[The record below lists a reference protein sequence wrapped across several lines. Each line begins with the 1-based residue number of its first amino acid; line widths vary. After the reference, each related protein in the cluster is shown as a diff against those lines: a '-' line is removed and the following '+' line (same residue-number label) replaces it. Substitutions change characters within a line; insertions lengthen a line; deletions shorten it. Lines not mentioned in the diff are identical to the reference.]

1 MNTVGPGGCNSC
13 EKAIMNENATID
25 SCLEKYENCP
35 DGYYYEWLGPQ
46 ERESLKAMAGK
57 VICRKCHPRCK
68 LCTGYGFHE
77 LVCQKCTHYK
87 KGEQCEDECPNDDY
101 VDEELQECK
110 PCDPEC
116 RGCTGPGPENCISCQ
131 NFKVFDDGDPGN
143 NSSFRCASDGREV
156 VRNLATTLETSGS
169 QSECDEYLQPKSRAP
184 LHATGLTSLSSVSP
198 SPTPD
203 KYWKTASQTTS
214 DGSCNPQY
222 QNHLNR
228 KLLKYPPTAP
238 PYETGDT
245 LKIRDEMSSDEYDSG
260 PSKAQLGTLKL
271 DLPVD
276 EDDYLMPSPQQIQ
289 GASTYVDLIDSK
301 NALADS
307 TQAQSVFRSYPDFYK
322 NNIDNPEYLM
332 NNDAAPS
339 QTVGL
344 PAMPTTPQNSNFPP
358 FQPQRSSE
366 EESDHEYYND
376 FDRLQ
381 RELQP
386 LQRNKDGAIV

>member
-1 MNTVGPGGCNSC
+1 M
-13 EKAIMNENATID
+13 
-25 SCLEKYENCP
+25 
-35 DGYYYEWLGPQ
+35 
-46 ERESLKAMAGK
+46 
-57 VICRKCHPRCK
+57 
-68 LCTGYGFHE
+68 
-77 LVCQKCTHYK
+77 
-87 KGEQCEDECPNDDY
+87 
-101 VDEELQECK
+101 
-110 PCDPEC
+110 
-116 RGCTGPGPENCISCQ
+116 
-131 NFKVFDDGDPGN
+131 
-143 NSSFRCASDGREV
+143 
-156 VRNLATTLETSGS
+156 
-169 QSECDEYLQPKSRAP
+169 
-184 LHATGLTSLSSVSP
+184 SP

-203 KYWKTASQTTS
+203 KYWKSASQTNS
-214 DGSCNPQY
+214 DESCNPQY

-238 PYETGDT
+238 SFSDGGDT
-245 LKIRDEMSSDEYDSG
+245 LKMRDDMSSDEYDSG
-260 PSKAQLGTLKL
+260 PSKAQLGNITL

-276 EDDYLMPSPQQIQ
+276 EDDYLMPSPQQVQ

-301 NALADS
+301 NSDNS
-307 TQAQSVFRSYPDFYK
+307 NQNVFRTLDFYK

-332 NNDAAPS
+332 NNDGAPS

-344 PAMPTTPQNSNFPP
+344 PAVSENSNFPP